1 MKSLKALCIPAF
13 VLSASLISSGCGYRI
28 VRKSDVSAQRFAR
41 DSASMVVLERQATS
55 LRLQCHSD
63 SVRLAGDLATARAA
77 AVVPVS
83 QVASDSL
90 LKARGAEVAALKE
103 QLTKVTAELD
113 RIKRRLA
120 NPRG

>member
-1 MKSLKALCIPAF
+1 MKSLKASCIPVL
-13 VLSASLISSGCGYRI
+13 VLSAALISSGCGYRI

-41 DSASMVVLERQATS
+41 DSASMVALERQASS
-55 LRLQCHSD
+55 LRLQCHAD

-77 AVVPVS
+77 AVAPVS
-83 QVASDSL
+83 QAASDSL
-90 LKARGAEVAALKE
+90 LKARSAEVAALKE

-120 NPRG
+120 NPHG

>member
-1 MKSLKALCIPAF
+1 MKSLKASCLPAF
-13 VLSASLISSGCGYRI
+13 VLSAALILSGCGYRI

-55 LRLQCHSD
+55 LRLQCHAD

-83 QVASDSL
+83 QATSDSL
-90 LKARGAEVAALKE
+90 LKARGAEIAALKE